1 MGSDGTIK
9 ISDRI
14 RYVIIYPLYALNQEL
29 PELEEPEVAQQ
40 LQLRFDAIAIELVKL
55 EDELRKAGV

>member
-14 RYVIIYPLYALNQEL
+14 RYILIYPLHGLNREL
-29 PELEEPEVAQQ
+29 PEMEPEVAQR